1 MSGDKGRDGQ
11 MYKPNEDRATYVQYS
26 VTASWSSKI
35 KGTIKTLSENF
46 GGKFRLIYAT
56 NQRILPDA
64 DELVA
69 EQRKL
74 GVEVDIRDR
83 TWCVDR
89 VDTHTQRTVA
99 AEELAKRIVDPLL
112 AKSGLAPHVARPLGP
127 EDARVALIHLALES
141 VDRADDQGITRSS
154 FEALVRSVMHDSS
167 AETTMTEAE
176 IVQETMKLVPAGQRE
191 QVLAQV
197 KGALTRLSKKGPVKY
212 VRARDAY
219 HLSFQEQERIRA
231 QTTRVLASE
240 QDLLDELTERLSR
253 IPGID
258 TSRLDEIADGLRTAM
273 DIWLLHRGEAF
284 AAAVLTGKIGLFD
297 TETLEAQ
304 LSSIKSGASSQVLV
318 ALVGELLEAPS
329 TAVREYLGNLASAY
343 TLFAFLRQTPDVQK
357 VVVSVFQG
365 GKIWMDTNVVLPL
378 LAETLEEDPSQRF
391 FTSLIHAAR
400 ESGASLHITDGVVE
414 EIQSHI
420 SRSLSCARTLPSLWQ
435 GPVPYLFGAFTA
447 NGRGRSQMVN
457 WLETFRGD
465 DYPDEDLCVYLLEEH
480 GISRRDLDAEADSA
494 DSTLRAAM
502 QEFWIA
508 THEERRKSR
517 GQELDQALVLRLA
530 AHDVTSAVG
539 VLQLR
544 GSTALSPM
552 GYEHWW
558 LTLDRAAFRME
569 VSLRDQLG
577 ADTAPRSPAL
587 NPDFLVELLRLRQ
600 VRASIE
606 RDLHV
611 PLPTMADY
619 TRFAGIPIS
628 VVEAADKERAALS
641 GLDERVIQ
649 RRVRKKVDEIRWAQ
663 GTTVID
669 RMYGTK

>member
-11 MYKPNEDRATYVQYS
+11 LYKPDEDKATYVQYS
-26 VTASWSSKI
+26 VTASWASKI
-35 KGTIKTLSENF
+35 KGTIATLSENF

-74 GVEVDIRDR
+74 GFEVDIRDR
-83 TWCVDR
+83 TWFVDR
-89 VDTHTQRTVA
+89 IDTYEQRAIA

-112 AKSGLAPHVARPLGP
+112 AKSGLAPHVARPLGA
-127 EDARVALIHLALES
+127 EEARVALIHLALES
-141 VDRADDQGITRSS
+141 VDRKDDQGITRSS

-167 AETTMTEAE
+167 AEATMTEAE
-176 IVQETMKLVPAGQRE
+176 IVRLTIGLLPAGQPD
-191 QVLAQV
+191 QVLAHV
-197 KGALTRLSKKGPVKY
+197 RGALTRLSKKGPVKHIK
-212 VRARDAY
+212 ARDVY

-231 QTTRVLASE
+231 QTTAVLASE
-240 QDLLDELTERLSR
+240 QDLLDELKDRLTR
-253 IPGID
+253 IPGVD
-258 TSRLDEIADGLRTAM
+258 QSRLDEIANNLRTAM
-273 DIWLLHRGEAF
+273 DTWLLHRGEGF
-284 AAAVLTGKIGLFD
+284 AAAVLTGEVGLFD
-297 TETLEAQ
+297 TETLGAQ
-304 LSSIKSGASSQVLV
+304 LSSIKSGASSAGLV

-329 TAVREYLGNLASAY
+329 PAVREYLGNLASAY

-378 LAETLEEDPSQRF
+378 LAEQLEEVPSQRF
-391 FTSLIHAAR
+391 FTALIHAAR
-400 ESGASLHITDGVVE
+400 ESGATLHITDGVLE
-414 EIQSHI
+414 EIQTHI
-420 SRSLSCARTLPSLWQ
+420 TRSLSCARTMPSLWK

-447 NGRGRSQMVN
+447 SGRGRNQMVN

-465 DYPDEDLCVYLLEEH
+465 DYPDDDLAQYLLEEH
-480 GISRRDLDAEADSA
+480 SISKVDLEEEADSA
-494 DSTLRAAM
+494 DPNLRAAM
-502 QEFWIA
+502 QEFWVG
-508 THEERRKSR
+508 THEERRR
-517 GQELDQALVLRLA
+517 NHGQEVDQGLVLRLA
-530 AHDVTSAVG
+530 GHDVTSAVG

-544 GSTALSPM
+544 GASALSPM

-558 LTLDRAAFRME
+558 LTLDRAAFRVE
-569 VSLRDQLG
+569 AALRDRLG
-577 ADTAPRSPAL
+577 PVSAPRSPAL

-619 TRFAGIPIS
+619 TRFAGIPIA
-628 VVEAADKERAALS
+628 VVEAADKERAALA
-641 GLDERVIQ
+641 GLDERVVQ
-649 RRVRKKVDEIRWAQ
+649 RRVRKKVDEMRWAQ
-663 GTTVID
+663 GTTVINQV
-669 RMYGTK
+669 YEKK